1 MVEKSPKPLRKPHAN
16 SRRAKARTGSC
27 PVNAFARDQFEVA
40 VQSPVILGRDG
51 LGVVSSGGSVFLCGS
66 LNFGS
71 DFRPIA
77 WARAIYKTSNNQPR
91 LVDASLGLFQS
102 GEGRPPGDFTLLW
115 ARMAPWRPP
124 PSFCAT

>member
-51 LGVVSSGGSVFLCGS
+51 LGVVSSGGSEQL
-66 LNFGS
+66 
-71 DFRPIA
+71 A
-77 WARAIYKTSNNQPR
+77 TS
-91 LVDASLGLFQS
+91 
-102 GEGRPPGDFTLLW
+102 
-115 ARMAPWRPP
+115 
-124 PSFCAT
+124 